1 MEKRNEKS
9 NTGEAGK
16 DKRGRTVS
24 DDPGGKSLSGGLG
37 GLPGEKVQ
45 PRRMPRGTT
54 LTRQWEKVEVMKRK
68 TGNLRTTMR
77 MDTGVEVLPND
88 QEHNG
93 ESYAASTSELV
104 QWSGQLQTTV
114 VMLLLSAK
122 LGDMSTEK
130 ILIMPNGGTQV
141 VQSHFL
147 KCHTELNVMIRG
159 LQNTVGADQ
168 DPPHFLKLLTT
179 EKPHTV
185 VACGVM

>member
-24 DDPGGKSLSGGLG
+24 DDAGGKSLSGGLG

-122 LGDMSTEK
+122 LGDM
-130 ILIMPNGGTQV
+130 
-141 VQSHFL
+141 
-147 KCHTELNVMIRG
+147 
-159 LQNTVGADQ
+159 
-168 DPPHFLKLLTT
+168 LTAR
-179 EKPHTV
+179 KF
-185 VACGVM
+185 

>member
-24 DDPGGKSLSGGLG
+24 DDAGGKSLSGGLG
-37 GLPGEKVQ
+37 GLTGEKVQ

-54 LTRQWEKVEVMKRK
+54 LTRQSVRQWEKVEVMKRK

-77 MDTGVEVLPND
+77 MDTGVEVLTND

-122 LGDMSTEK
+122 LGDMSPN
-130 ILIMPNGGTQV
+130 LI
-141 VQSHFL
+141 
-147 KCHTELNVMIRG
+147 RD

-168 DPPHFLKLLTT
+168 DPPYFLKLLTT